1 MNKEKPAAP
10 ARATSKAIAEPDNIT
25 LIIQTLHHSNKL
37 QIVNGILEIEPAN
50 KAHPEPDKQAQE
62 INRFL
67 QVNHKQLVSGIAQ
80 ALSMRLLIFE
90 YHDTKPSRV
99 RLYFLDTLTGELVR
113 CFCNAQTHRTRTSK
127 HGKKGEPL
135 PPKQFNP
142 PEHGA
147 LMALWVR
154 TGLEIPKRANLFD
167 YMGNLSAIVLSGQ
180 ISSKGQIQA
189 KDLHPVTISD
199 AAIRAIF
206 AEQLPSKPAEQL
218 PSNCRASKPPQPIN
232 YAA

>member
-1 MNKEKPAAP
+1 MLEKPAAP
-10 ARATSKAIAEPDNIT
+10 IRATSKKDKPIDNTT
-25 LIIQTLHHSNKL
+25 LLIRTLRHSSKL
-37 QIVNGILEIEPAN
+37 QIVNGILELEPAN
-50 KAHPEPDKQAQE
+50 QANTEPDKQAQK
-62 INRFL
+62 IAGFL
-67 QVNHKQLVSGIAQ
+67 QAHHKQLVSGIAE

-180 ISSKGQIQA
+180 INNKGQIQA

-218 PSNCRASKPPQPIN
+218 PSNCRASKPPEPSN
-232 YAA
+232 HAA